1 MNKIVIIGGGAAG
14 PKVALKAKR
23 EHPDMDVI
31 LITEEEYTSYSGCG
45 LPYYIGGVINGT
57 ESVIIKSPEQLRNEF
72 GLRVFT
78 GCRVEK
84 IEYNKNTVQVWD
96 LIQKK
101 NFSVEY
107 DRLVIATGASP
118 VIPNSLR
125 CKANNFFT
133 LRSVNDGFKIK
144 EYIKNNN
151 VHHISIIGGS
161 FIGLELAENIK
172 KLGIQVSIIELSNQ
186 LLPSFDQDFGDII
199 RNIVV
204 ENGINVFTG
213 ESANSFEFSEDKKLI
228 KSIITN
234 KRTITTDL
242 IVMSVGVSPNTD
254 FIDTSIVKLNKN
266 HTIII
271 DKKFRTSCDNI
282 YAVGDCAENYN
293 LYTNKNSWLPMGST
307 ANKAG
312 RVCGINIINENCSIE
327 FPGVAG
333 TIILKLFSIGAGK
346 TGLSEKDA
354 INADID
360 YECVTIG
367 ARNVPKHFP
376 GSDYDVIKLIARKSD
391 RKIIGL
397 QAFGK
402 GPIDKY
408 VDTVVTA
415 MKFGATVEDLQY
427 LDLSYSPL
435 FGTPISAINLSANVL
450 DNKMNGLFKTT
461 SIKELHK
468 AMNNSDIR
476 IIDVRSED
484 EYALGHI
491 PNSINVD
498 YLELIKPNET
508 IDKNSRICLICD
520 SVKRAYIALRYLK
533 FYGYTDVTVLDG
545 GLLMWPYQKVSLY

>member
-23 EHPDMDVI
+23 EHPDLDVV

-57 ESVIIKSPEQLRNEF
+57 ESVIIKSPEQLRKEF

-84 IEYNKNTVQVWD
+84 IEYNENTVKVWD
-96 LIQKK
+96 LIQNKD
-101 NFSVEY
+101 FSIVY

-118 VIPNSLR
+118 VIPNFLR
-125 CKANNFFT
+125 YKAKNLFT
-133 LRSVNDGFKIK
+133 LRSVYDGFKIK
-144 EYIKNNN
+144 EYINNNN

-172 KLGIQVSIIELSNQ
+172 KLGKQVSIIELSEQ

-199 RNIVV
+199 KNVV
-204 ENGINVFTG
+204 IENGVNVFID
-213 ESANSFEFSEDKKLI
+213 ESATGFEFSEDKKLI

-234 KRTITTDL
+234 KRTIAADL
-242 IVMSVGVSPNTD
+242 IVLSVGVSPNTD
-254 FIDTSIVKLNKN
+254 FINPDKVNLNEN
-266 HTIII
+266 GTIII
-271 DKKFRTSCDNI
+271 DKKFKTSYENI

-293 LYTNKNSWLPMGST
+293 LNINKKSWLPMGST

-312 RVCGINIINENCSIE
+312 RVCGINISNEDCSIE

-333 TIILKLFSIGAGK
+333 TIVFKLFSIGVGK

-376 GSDYDVIKLIARKSD
+376 GSDFDVIKLIARKSD
-391 RKIIGL
+391 RKILGI

-450 DNKMNGLFKTT
+450 DNKMNGVFNTI
-461 SIKELHK
+461 SSKELYEI
-468 AMNNSDIR
+468 MNNTNVQ
-476 IIDVRSED
+476 IIDVRSEE
-484 EYALGHI
+484 EYAISHI
-491 PNSINVD
+491 PNSKNIE
-498 YLELIKPNET
+498 YLELIKSNEK
-508 IDKNSRICLICD
+508 IDRNSHICLVCD
-520 SVKRAYIALRYLK
+520 TVKRTYIALRYLDY
-533 FYGYTDVTVLDG
+533 YGYSDIKVLDG
-545 GLLMWPYQKVSLY
+545 GLLMWPYQKASLY